1 MSLFPLWFCRYY
13 VTQKWQYSSQE
24 PQKQHR
30 LWNITSCCSEKSQ
43 KNCSDLIPLLCSR
56 SEKCAVTYNYRE
68 PSFEPVTAKSMQ
80 HKISFPANGTSFN
93 NVKWDC
99 TDFETRP
106 GAIDRLSQWK
116 GSHYFDWEQTIFHS
130 KCEWAVLLF
139 GINSPCIFMFV
150 FAYLH
155 TLMFVYV
162 LHVWAVPV
170 MCLFCSLN

>member
-1 MSLFPLWFCRYY
+1 MSRHSLDFLL
-13 VTQKWQYSSQE
+13 VEKKQK
-24 PQKQHR
+24 
-30 LWNITSCCSEKSQ
+30 NINVSFSFVVLQVLRHSKVAVQFSGASKTALSLKHNIMLLREIT

-116 GSHYFDWEQTIFHS
+116 GSHYFDWEHFSQ
-130 KCEWAVLLF
+130 
-139 GINSPCIFMFV
+139 
-150 FAYLH
+150 
-155 TLMFVYV
+155 
-162 LHVWAVPV
+162 
-170 MCLFCSLN
+170 